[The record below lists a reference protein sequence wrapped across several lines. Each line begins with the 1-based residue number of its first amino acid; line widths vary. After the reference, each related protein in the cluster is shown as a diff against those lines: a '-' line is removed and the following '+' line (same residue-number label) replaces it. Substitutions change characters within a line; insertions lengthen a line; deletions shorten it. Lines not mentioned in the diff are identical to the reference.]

1 MSLMVLSKAT
11 PPRIAASRR
20 SVGRP
25 VGAEMRAIEATA
37 DRDENREAWGRVI
50 YLTGQGH
57 LSVVADRADLSAHT
71 FGEIRSIATR
81 RLRQINGGDA
91 A

>member
-1 MSLMVLSKAT
+1 MTAEVIRIPARSLER
-11 PPRIAASRR
+11 RIRR
-20 SVGRP
+20 T
-25 VGAEMRAIEATA
+25 E
-37 DRDENREAWGRVI
+37 DREAWGRVI
-50 YLTGQGH
+50 YLTGRGH

-81 RLRQINGGDA
+81 RLRQLDGGDA